1 MKRDFDLI
9 RKILLYVEENREE
22 GSFMINKLENYDNQ
36 TLIFHCKLLADKGF
50 LKGRALKSLTPG
62 NDDFQCYGI
71 TYEGYEFLD
80 KIRDITIWG
89 KIKKYVKDN
98 KMELGFHIIN
108 TAFTIVTNIK

>member
-9 RKILLYVEENREE
+9 RKILLYVEENHD
-22 GSFMINKLENYDNQ
+22 GSVMYIRKLENYDNKVLV
-36 TLIFHCKLLADKGF
+36 THCEILINQKFLEGKVSRVDTGEGIYICK
-50 LKGRALKSLTPG
+50 
-62 NDDFQCYGI
+62 GI